1 MEVKNFIKAIKE
13 IGINSFYG
21 VPDSLMSDLSKYLE
35 FESDNDIQ
43 HVITQN
49 EGSAV
54 GMAIGNYLSTKMPSA
69 VYLQNS
75 GLGNIVNPVVSLSSS
90 QVFSIPLLLII
101 GWRGSPDI
109 IDEPQHKLQGEITL
123 KQLKLMNIDY
133 LILDKNKDI
142 QIDKIIRNISK
153 KRSIALIIK
162 KDYFEKDSRNFSSN
176 KNSLTRKEV
185 IDQLINIYDE
195 DTIFISTT
203 GKTSR
208 ELYELNKKLNRKAF
222 YCIGGMGHAS
232 SVAAGVALNNSNKRV
247 VCLDGDGSF
256 LMHMGFAPIIGS
268 LNLQNFHHYI
278 LNNFSHESVGGQP
291 TVGKE
296 IDFDKISM
304 GSNYDSYYRCQS
316 LNDLN
321 KIVKSFENNNGTSLI
336 EVLININS
344 DPTLPRPDK
353 KPIEYLEFF

>member
-21 VPDSLMSDLSKYLE
+21 VPDSLLSDLSKYLE

-142 QIDKIIRNISK
+142 QTDKIIKNISK

-208 ELYELNKKLNRKAF
+208 EFYELNKKLNRKAF

-296 IDFDKISM
+296 INFDKISM

>member
-21 VPDSLMSDLSKYLE
+21 VPDSLLSDLSKYLE

-142 QIDKIIRNISK
+142 QTDKIIKNISK

-185 IDQLINIYDE
+185 IDHLINIYDE

-296 IDFDKISM
+296 INFDKISM

-321 KIVKSFENNNGTSLI
+321 KIIKSFENNNGASLI